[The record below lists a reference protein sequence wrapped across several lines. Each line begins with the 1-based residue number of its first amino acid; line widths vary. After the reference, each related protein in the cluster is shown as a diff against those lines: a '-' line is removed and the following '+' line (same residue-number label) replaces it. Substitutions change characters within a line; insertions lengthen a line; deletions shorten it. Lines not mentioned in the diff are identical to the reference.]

1 MDGIRCQTDHEPS
14 DFDGH
19 VLSLQE
25 QEKQICIARIVD
37 MSHMIW
43 PCTVTSRTRETD
55 PYRQNCKHI
64 IFSFNL
70 IDLISL
76 SLRRDS
82 VHKCDYVVGPAG
94 RARRCEALLQSGGS
108 VWILERLPGLL
119 ARDRFHLD
127 ELNCDLFFC
136 FVLHY

>member
-1 MDGIRCQTDHEPS
+1 
-14 DFDGH
+14 
-19 VLSLQE
+19 
-25 QEKQICIARIVD
+25 
-37 MSHMIW
+37 MIW

-94 RARRCEALLQSGGS
+94 RARRCEALFVSNGRRGGEQAQAAGKILREIVS
-108 VWILERLPGLL
+108 VICVKLCRIS
-119 ARDRFHLD
+119 A
-127 ELNCDLFFC
+127 
-136 FVLHY
+136 